1 MTTPA
6 ILMQRGVNNE
16 AQDVEMTTVRLTPNS
31 TSNFQTRFQIPRQG
45 DILDSNSALVWTIS
59 WDGYNSSEAEELVL
73 LKNFSGGLNTI
84 QRARFYIGGRE
95 IFSCEDVGHMVHIK
109 NLSRNPDY
117 QEEVLDMEL
126 GSVHGYF
133 DTSNGKYQLGKDTDG
148 NNNIDVSGVN
158 GIRTFYNRY
167 ARALGSFSE
176 TPSDNRGIECT
187 LLLSDIFSALQ
198 SIQLPMSL
206 EDMRLEIDWETD
218 FNQVA
223 YVAKDD
229 AGSITPAR
237 KVISIQN
244 PVLLLDYLTYP
255 EDARAAFGQVLE
267 SGVAVPY
274 IHTSISQKVIPR
286 NDTATAQTNDI
297 LIALQGKLLMK
308 IYVSHRLSDFADDG
322 TTIQA
327 PFLGNGRCRSQRGL
341 DMSYNLFIN
350 DLSIHDLPVDTA
362 SQQYSFFS
370 MAQQAMASVVP
381 GSIEYNP
388 LTDIT
393 AVANGDINS
402 GQYTVS
408 GVLLPPAVPKSED
421 ITGPEIRNMVAG
433 CQSYLAFDLAKYPK
447 GSGARGGVV
456 IPADAGYRNGSA
468 PAILRL
474 TQTGS
479 ATADS
484 PPARPK
490 TCQIFTEEVRVMQVR
505 GGIVDVLEA

>member
-45 DILDSNSALVWTIS
+45 DILDSNSALVWTVS
-59 WDGYNSSEAEELVL
+59 WDDYDSTATEELVL

-84 QRARFYIGGRE
+84 RRARFYIGGRE
-95 IFSCEDVGHMVHIK
+95 ILSCEDVGHLVHVK

-126 GSVHGYF
+126 GSVHGYYCAA
-133 DTSNGKYQLGKDTDG
+133 NGKFELGKDTEG
-148 NNNIDVSGVN
+148 VNSIDISGAN

-167 ARALGSFSE
+167 ARALGSYSE
-176 TPSDNRGIECT
+176 TPASNRGIEVT

-198 SIQLPMSL
+198 SLQLPMSL
-206 EDMRLEIDWETD
+206 EDMRLEIDWETSFD
-218 FNQVA
+218 EVA
-223 YVAKDD
+223 WVAKDD
-229 AGSITPAR
+229 GGSITAAR
-237 KVISIQN
+237 KNISIKN

-255 EDARAAFGQVLE
+255 EDARAAFGQVLQ

-274 IHTSISQKVIPR
+274 IHTSISQKVLAA
-286 NDTATAQTNDI
+286 NAAATARTDDV

-308 IYVSHRLSDFADDG
+308 IWVSHRLSDYANDG

-341 DMSYNLFIN
+341 NMSYNLYVN
-350 DLSIHDLPVDTA
+350 DLAIHDQPVDTA

-370 MAQQAMASVVP
+370 MAQQALASVVP
-381 GSIEYNP
+381 GSIEYNA
-388 LTDIT
+388 LTDAT
-393 AVANGDINS
+393 AIATTDINS

-408 GVLLPPAVPKSED
+408 GALLPPTVPKAVD
-421 ITGPEIRNMVAG
+421 VTAPELRNMVAG
-433 CQSYLAFDLAKYPK
+433 CQSYIAFDLAKYPK

-468 PAILRL
+468 PAILRI

-490 TCQIFTEEVRVMQVR
+490 TVQVFTEEVKVMQVR
-505 GGIVDVLEA
+505 GGIVEILDA